1 MKILLL
7 GGRGQLGFELQRSLV
22 FLGKVLAPDR
32 YLLDLTKKEI
42 VEASLKKIN
51 PDLIVNAAA
60 WTDVNAA
67 EENEIIARRL
77 NTDLSRQIAEYAFT
91 NNTKVIHY
99 STDYVYPGGG
109 TEPWDENSPTGPL
122 NVYGQTKLEGDQAIQ
137 QSGCKHLIFRTSWVY
152 SASGNNFMNK
162 IITLAKSKKE
172 LDVVA
177 DQFGAPT
184 TVRLI
189 AQLTALSIKTELK
202 TGLYNLSSRG
212 ETSWYNFA
220 KDILALALQ
229 TGESFKLDPRNIN
242 PIVTSQFSTPARR
255 PLNSRLTI
263 SKLEKALNIEL
274 PVWSSELHLTFH
286 EYMKHNLFK
295 L

>member
-1 MKILLL
+1 ML